1 MDYEKDEET
10 EKDLIFVGLA
20 GMRDPPRK
28 EVKNAV
34 QKAKQAGIKTV
45 IITGDY
51 GPTAQA
57 IAQEVGIV
65 DKEFCQVIRGVDL
78 DDLTDQAIVDEVKKG
93 NVIFARVSPE
103 QKLRIVKVLKKS
115 GEVVAVTGDGAN
127 DAPSLKEADIGVAM
141 GASGTD
147 VAREAAD
154 IVLAKR

>member
-1 MDYEKDEET
+1 MCIRDRKHPGDLCTKVFVEGKVEDLTQENMDWIETRIHEFANEGLRVIAFAYKQIPKGDYKKNEEP

-65 DKEFCQVIRGVDL
+65 DKEFAQVIRGVDL
-78 DDLTDQAIVDEVKKG
+78 EA
-93 NVIFARVSPE
+93 VSYTH
-103 QKLRIVKVLKKS
+103 LRAH
-115 GEVVAVTGDGAN
+115 E
-127 DAPSLKEADIGVAM
+127 
-141 GASGTD
+141 
-147 VAREAAD
+147 
-154 IVLAKR
+154 

>member
-1 MDYEKDEET
+1 MSTVHELNGNVLIYTKGAPRNILDLCNKVFVDGKVEDLTQENMDWIETRIHEFANEGLRVIAFAYKQIPKGDYKKDEET

-65 DKEFCQVIRGVDL
+65 DKEFCPSHTGRG
-78 DDLTDQAIVDEVKKG
+78 
-93 NVIFARVSPE
+93 P
-103 QKLRIVKVLKKS
+103 
-115 GEVVAVTGDGAN
+115 
-127 DAPSLKEADIGVAM
+127 
-141 GASGTD
+141 
-147 VAREAAD
+147 
-154 IVLAKR
+154 